1 MGQVR
6 IVTLP
11 APDFRVN
18 RRRTTLAAGPEAKAE
33 DMAVAGRTE
42 GVRTVGRGRRR
53 WVRPLLAGC
62 AMALVAGSALA
73 VRQDMANDPDT
84 GGYPQRIGF
93 DRPSD
98 ALPDRA
104 DPLAGT
110 LFDNDFGAGRML
122 GVTSTGSLWEL
133 PPGVDALSPSGTKL
147 LTQRWNRQR
156 LLEVRDLAS
165 GTRSVL
171 RGSSPWWSLGRARVF
186 WSPDEDTVL
195 GDFAPTARRDRRRP
209 ALLDLATG
217 VLSAVGSGEP
227 AGFRSASEVVTVRR
241 LGGPTAPDGIVAIT
255 TDLRSGTTIR
265 VPLRLAGPWR
275 GDPGPELVASVA
287 PDGQTVLLVEA
298 DSGRSTDSA
307 RMFSLADGSEVSS
320 RTIRNWDGCTPT
332 WLGGDPVLPT
342 TQQPGGSGTSRW
354 AGAALLT
361 ESGSRSLVAVH
372 PRLQSTCLQL
382 TATALETGPRWA
394 LFGTSTAWWAWYW
407 FPAAVVTALA
417 LVGSLLVIWT
427 LRRPHTG
434 GPGRVARRRPGWSTQ
449 YLRPMT

>member
-1 MGQVR
+1 
-6 IVTLP
+6 
-11 APDFRVN
+11 
-18 RRRTTLAAGPEAKAE
+18 
-33 DMAVAGRTE
+33 MAVTDPSG
-42 GVRTVGRGRRR
+42 GVRTAGRGRRR

-62 AMALVAGSALA
+62 AVALVAGSVLT
-73 VRQDMANDPDT
+73 VRQGAASDPET

-93 DRPSD
+93 DRPSEP
-98 ALPDRA
+98 LPDRVDA
-104 DPLAGT
+104 LAGT
-110 LFDNDFGAGRML
+110 LFDNNYGGGRML

-133 PPGVDALSPSGTKL
+133 PAGADALSPSGTVL

-156 LLEVRDLAS
+156 QLEVHDLTT
-165 GTRSVL
+165 GERRVL
-171 RGSSPWWSLGRARVF
+171 WGRSPWWSLGQPRAY
-186 WSPDEDTVL
+186 WSPDENTVL
-195 GDFAPTARRDRRRP
+195 GDFARTARPNRRHP

-217 VLSAVGSGEP
+217 ALSPVGSGEP

-241 LGGPTAPDGIVAIT
+241 LGGATAPDGIVAIT
-255 TDLRSGTTIR
+255 TDLRSGTRTR
-265 VPLRLAGPWR
+265 LPLQLADPWR

-287 PDGQTVLLVEA
+287 PDGQTLLLVEA

-307 RMFSLADGSEVSS
+307 RMFSLSDGSELSS
-320 RTIRNWDGCTPT
+320 RTIRDWDGCTPT
-332 WLGGDPVLPT
+332 WLGTDPVLPT
-342 TQQPGGSGTSRW
+342 TQQPGGSGAARW

-394 LFGTSTAWWAWYW
+394 LFGTSMAWWAWYW

-417 LVGSLLVIWT
+417 LVGSLLVVWT
-427 LRRPHTG
+427 LRRQHTG
-434 GPGRVARRRPGWSTQ
+434 GRGRDARHRPEWSPQ